1 VTSGLLEKELLPFA
15 SPALVD
21 LVEVAVEAGESDVAD
36 SAAADLAGVAQRLD
50 RHLHHALA
58 ALAGAAA
65 SLGRGATDEAAAR
78 ARRAITFLSGLDY
91 PGFLGRAH
99 FVLGRSLV
107 ASDRTGAI
115 EALEQAAATFEGC
128 GATCRRDEALVTL
141 RALRGRGR
149 RAAGA
154 VLGPA
159 SLTPREREVACL
171 ASQGL
176 TARKIADRL
185 SIGERTVEGH
195 LAAVYAKLGIRS
207 KFELM
212 GRASDLPL

>member
-1 VTSGLLEKELLPFA
+1 MPSHGCTCGKNRA
-15 SPALVD
+15 
-21 LVEVAVEAGESDVAD
+21 
-36 SAAADLAGVAQRLD
+36 
-50 RHLHHALA
+50 LHHALA

-65 SLGRGATDEAAAR
+65 SLGREALDEAAGHAQ
-78 ARRAITFLSGLDY
+78 RAITFLSGLDY

-99 FVLGRSLV
+99 LVLGRSLLP
-107 ASDRTGAI
+107 SDRTGAI
-115 EALEQAAATFEGC
+115 EALEQAAAAFDIC
-128 GATCRRDEALVTL
+128 GAVWRRNQALVTL

-159 SLTPREREVACL
+159 SLTARELDVACL

-195 LAAVYAKLGIRS
+195 LATVYAKLGIHS
-207 KFELM
+207 KFELVR
-212 GRASDLPL
+212 RAPDLPL